1 MSIFDAISDFFSGGS
16 SSKKERSSGRGSGGN
31 KTATQTVKS
40 GVDQFKSDLTMGLS
54 TFGMSKERQAE
65 KLSEMG
71 YSPGAIDSYQ
81 ARTEATKQRNLSMM
95 SSGSDD
101 NERPAPVVETAPT
114 PTTTAPTTT
123 VPTQTQQETQV
134 TDIAEEVPPAP
145 APQVI
150 YVGGG
155 GGSSRPPPKPDPV
168 YKGRRVAPPAGA
180 TEAEAMEAGSRG
192 RKATIGT
199 TPVGLLREP
208 ETRGRRSLMGLIR

>member
-1 MSIFDAISDFFSGGS
+1 MSILAAIFGGGGGN
-16 SSKKERSSGRGSGGN
+16 KNKERSSGRGSGGG

-54 TFGMSKERQAE
+54 TFGMSKDRQAE

-81 ARTEATKQRNLSMM
+81 ARTEATKQRQLQSMM
-95 SSGSDD
+95 SQRDD
-101 NERPAPVVETAPT
+101 NDRPTPVVETAPT
-114 PTTTAPTTT
+114 TTTATTT
-123 VPTQTQQETQV
+123 TTTP
-134 TDIAEEVPPAP
+134 DIVAEVPETPTMVRTSRPA
-145 APQVI
+145 
-150 YVGGG
+150 
-155 GGSSRPPPKPDPV
+155 PPPKPDPV

-208 ETRGRRSLMGLIR
+208 ETAGRRSLMGLIR

>member
-1 MSIFDAISDFFSGGS
+1 MSILAAIFGGGS
-16 SSKKERSSGRGSGGN
+16 SNKDKERSSGRGSGGG

-40 GVDQFKSDLTMGLS
+40 GIDQFKSDLTMGLS
-54 TFGMSKERQAE
+54 TFGMSKDRQAE

-81 ARTEATKQRNLSMM
+81 ARTEATKQRQLQSMM

-101 NERPAPVVETAPT
+101 DDRPAPVVETT
-114 PTTTAPTTT
+114 PTTTTATTT
-123 VPTQTQQETQV
+123 TP
-134 TDIAEEVPPAP
+134 DIVAEVPEAPSTVRTSRPA
-145 APQVI
+145 
-150 YVGGG
+150 
-155 GGSSRPPPKPDPV
+155 PPPKPDPV

-208 ETRGRRSLMGLIR
+208 ETAGRRSLMGLIR

>member
-54 TFGMSKERQAE
+54 TFGMSKDRQAE

-81 ARTEATKQRNLSMM
+81 ARTEETKQRNLSMM

-101 NERPAPVVETAPT
+101 NDRPAPVVETT
-114 PTTTAPTTT
+114 PTTTTTT
-123 VPTQTQQETQV
+123 DT
-134 TDIAEEVPPAP
+134 TDTTVDIVAEVPETPTMVRTSRPA
-145 APQVI
+145 
-150 YVGGG
+150 
-155 GGSSRPPPKPDPV
+155 PPPKPDPV

-180 TEAEAMEAGSRG
+180 TEAEAMEAGARG

-208 ETRGRRSLMGLIR
+208 ETKGRRSLMGLIR

>member
-1 MSIFDAISDFFSGGS
+1 MGFFDDLKAAFGGGS

-31 KTATQTVKS
+31 KTATQAVKS
-40 GVDQFKSDLTMGLS
+40 GIDQFKSDLTMGLS
-54 TFGMSKERQAE
+54 TFGMSKEAQAE

-81 ARTEATKQRNLSMM
+81 ARTEETKQRNLSMM

-101 NERPAPVVETAPT
+101 DDRPAPVVEEEPETTETTETT
-114 PTTTAPTTT
+114 P
-123 VPTQTQQETQV
+123 
-134 TDIAEEVPPAP
+134 DIVAEVPEAPSTVRTSRPA
-145 APQVI
+145 
-150 YVGGG
+150 
-155 GGSSRPPPKPDPV
+155 PPPKPDPV

-199 TPVGLLREP
+199 TPAGLLREP
-208 ETRGRRSLMGLIR
+208 ETAGRRSLMGLIR

>member
-1 MSIFDAISDFFSGGS
+1 MSAWERFKESIGLGTKSDTDKAVSQAVNDGGT
-16 SSKKERSSGRGSGGN
+16 RTY
-31 KTATQTVKS
+31 TAGIT
-40 GVDQFKSDLTMGLS
+40 DDLTMGLS
-54 TFGMSKERQAE
+54 TIGLGREAQAE

-71 YSPGAIDSYQ
+71 YAPGAIEDFQY
-81 ARTEATKQRNLSMM
+81 RTEQTKQRNLSMM

-101 NERPAPVVETAPT
+101 DDRPTPVVETAPT
-114 PTTTAPTTT
+114 TTTETTT
-123 VPTQTQQETQV
+123 TP
-134 TDIAEEVPPAP
+134 DIVAEVPETPSMVRTSRPA
-145 APQVI
+145 
-150 YVGGG
+150 
-155 GGSSRPPPKPDPV
+155 PPPKPDPV